1 MYSSNQILLGRN
13 GNIGQKMANSRLL
26 FQALLWDFNNNY
38 FIEISRSHREF
49 KISQDLDK
57 ISQDLT
63 QILQDLPN
71 FNTAMIVICMIANR
85 H

>member
-1 MYSSNQILLGRN
+1 MG
-13 GNIGQKMANSRLL
+13 
-26 FQALLWDFNNNY
+26 FQY
-38 FIEISRSHREF
+38 FIEISRFHRDF
-49 KISQDLDK
+49 KISYRFQDLDE